1 MARDTST
8 VRYPIF
14 ARGYARMAVKA
25 EAKGAAEHR
34 DELLAG
40 LAGRT
45 RRLHPID
52 PTRPRRR
59 DAHVSVH
66 MVATP

>member
-14 ARGYARMAVKA
+14 ARGYALMAVKA

-45 RRLHPID
+45 RRRKAHPPGED
-52 PTRPRRR
+52 
-59 DAHVSVH
+59 
-66 MVATP
+66 